1 MVNSASL
8 ALFRLCHRRTMVTD
22 SSPEGSNHSCSDTC
36 LFGAATSAVQARNL
50 EAGAEGTEGPAGLFD
65 KPVGELL
72 EPPPSQAEIQAWK
85 QFLFSSGASG
95 GFHEDAASMLARY
108 YSRYGAGLAG
118 QIVHLHWRKGR
129 FVRPVSATI
138 PQVCSTPP
146 AAECVRGIRA
156 PCLADTRDLVCNL
169 ERDCFPIS
177 GMDHVNGPARK
188 VWCVCIAVG
197 ATPYWPALSSATLAT

>member
-1 MVNSASL
+1 M
-8 ALFRLCHRRTMVTD
+8 TD
-22 SSPEGSNHSCSDTC
+22 SSPEGSNHGCSDTC
-36 LFGAATSAVQARNL
+36 PFGAATSAVQARNL
-50 EAGAEGTEGPAGLFD
+50 EAGAEGTEVPAGLFD

-85 QFLFSSGASG
+85 QFLFCSGASG

-129 FVRPVSATI
+129 FVRPVSATV

-146 AAECVRGIRA
+146 AAECMRGIQGR
-156 PCLADTRDLVCNL
+156 CLADTRDLVCNH
-169 ERDCFPIS
+169 ERDRFSVS
-177 GMDHVNGPARK
+177 GLDHVSDPARK
-188 VWCVCIAVG
+188 VWVVCLHCIAVG
-197 ATPYWPALSSATLAT
+197 ATPYLPALLSATLAT